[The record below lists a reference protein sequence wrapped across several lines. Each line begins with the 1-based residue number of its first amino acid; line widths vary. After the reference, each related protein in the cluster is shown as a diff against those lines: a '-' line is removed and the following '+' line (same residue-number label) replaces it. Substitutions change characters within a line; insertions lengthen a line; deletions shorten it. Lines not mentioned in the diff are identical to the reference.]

1 LNQQLD
7 VFSSDRLKRQN
18 EKNRFRTPD
27 SINLTRSATMTDATQ
42 LEIPN
47 LSCDILGEI
56 QATLRGVNPADLD
69 ALVAEIERAPNV
81 FCLGAGRSGILLQ
94 AFCMRLNH
102 LGVKAF
108 MAGGLPCPPVGADDL
123 IIVASGSGETR
134 SVSAV
139 LEQGRLAHAR
149 VALFTARRPGA
160 RSMAADVTVVIPA
173 PTGLVNRE
181 HPQNLQPMRT
191 LFEQA
196 FFLLCE
202 AVVCSLK
209 KTRGIGEEE
218 MAQRHA
224 NLE

>member
-1 LNQQLD
+1 
-7 VFSSDRLKRQN
+7 
-18 EKNRFRTPD
+18 
-27 SINLTRSATMTDATQ
+27 MTDLTQ
-42 LEIPN
+42 LEIPS
-47 LSCDILGEI
+47 LMSDILGQI
-56 QATLRGVNPADLD
+56 QASLQGVSSAELA
-69 ALVAEIERAPNV
+69 ALVAEIERAPRV

-102 LGVKAF
+102 LGFEAY

-139 LEQGRLAHAR
+139 LEQGRSAGAR
-149 VALFTARRPGA
+149 VALFTARRSGV
-160 RSMAADVTVVIPA
+160 RSMAADVVVIVPA
-173 PTGLVNRE
+173 PTGLVNNG

-202 AVVCSLK
+202 AIICWLK
-209 KTRGIGEEE
+209 MKKGIGEEE

>member
-1 LNQQLD
+1 M
-7 VFSSDRLKRQN
+7 SDLK
-18 EKNRFRTPD
+18 
-27 SINLTRSATMTDATQ
+27 Q
-42 LEIPN
+42 LEIPS
-47 LSCDILGEI
+47 LTSDILGEI
-56 QATLRGVNPADLD
+56 QASLRGVDSAELD
-69 ALVAEIERAPNV
+69 ALVAEIERAPRV

-102 LGVKAF
+102 LGFEAY

-139 LEQGRLAHAR
+139 LEQGRSAGAR
-149 VALFTARRPGA
+149 IALFTARRSRA
-160 RSMAADVTVVIPA
+160 RSMAADVVVIIPA
-173 PTGLVNRE
+173 PAGLVNRE

-202 AVVCSLK
+202 AIVCWLK
-209 KTRGIGEEE
+209 MKKGIGEDE

>member
-1 LNQQLD
+1 
-7 VFSSDRLKRQN
+7 
-18 EKNRFRTPD
+18 
-27 SINLTRSATMTDATQ
+27 MTDLKH
-42 LEIPN
+42 LEIPS
-47 LSCDILGEI
+47 LASDILGEI
-56 QATLRGVNPADLD
+56 QASLRDVSSVDLD
-69 ALVAEIERAPNV
+69 ALVAEIERAPKV

-102 LGVKAF
+102 LGFQAY
-108 MAGGLPCPPVGADDL
+108 MAGGVPCPPVGADDL

-139 LEQGRLAHAR
+139 LEQGRRARAR
-149 VALFTARRPGA
+149 VALFTARRSGA
-160 RSMAADVTVVIPA
+160 RSMTADVTVVIPA
-173 PTGLVNRE
+173 PAGLVNRE

-191 LFEQA
+191 LFEQS

-202 AVVCSLK
+202 AIVCWLKLK
-209 KTRGIGEEE
+209 KGIGEEE

>member
-1 LNQQLD
+1 
-7 VFSSDRLKRQN
+7 
-18 EKNRFRTPD
+18 
-27 SINLTRSATMTDATQ
+27 MTDLTP
-42 LEIPN
+42 LEIPS
-47 LSCDILGEI
+47 LSNDILDEI
-56 QATLRGVNPADLD
+56 QASLRGVNPADLK
-69 ALVAEIERAPNV
+69 ALVAEIERAPKV

-102 LGVKAF
+102 LGYEAF

-139 LEQGRLAHAR
+139 LEQGRLAGAR
-149 VALFTARRPGA
+149 VALFTARRPSA
-160 RSMAADVTVVIPA
+160 RSMVADVTVAIPA

-181 HPQNLQPMRT
+181 HPQSLQPMRT

-202 AVVCSLK
+202 AIVCWLK
-209 KTRGIGEEE
+209 KKKGIGEEE

>member
-1 LNQQLD
+1 
-7 VFSSDRLKRQN
+7 
-18 EKNRFRTPD
+18 
-27 SINLTRSATMTDATQ
+27 MTDLTQ
-42 LEIPN
+42 LEIPS
-47 LSCDILGEI
+47 LTREILGEI
-56 QATLRGVNPADLD
+56 QASLQNINSTELD
-69 ALVAEIERAPNV
+69 ALIAEIERAPRV

-102 LGVKAF
+102 LGFEAY
-108 MAGGLPCPPVGADDL
+108 MAGGLPCPPVEANDL

-139 LEQGRLAHAR
+139 LEQGRSAGAR
-149 VALFTARRPGA
+149 VALFTARRSGA
-160 RSMAADVTVVIPA
+160 RSMAADVVVIIPA
-173 PTGLVNRE
+173 PSGLVNRE
-181 HPQNLQPMRT
+181 NPQNLQPMRT

-202 AVVCSLK
+202 AIVCWLK
-209 KTRGIGEEE
+209 KKKGIGEEE

>member
-1 LNQQLD
+1 
-7 VFSSDRLKRQN
+7 VKRQN
-18 EKNRFRTPD
+18 EKDSFRAPD
-27 SINLTRSATMTDATQ
+27 SINLTRSATMTDLTQ
-42 LEIPN
+42 RGIPS
-47 LSCDILGEI
+47 LTSDILGEI
-56 QATLRGVNPADLD
+56 QASLRGINPADLD
-69 ALVAEIERAPNV
+69 ALVAEIERAPKV

-102 LGVKAF
+102 LGVEAY

-134 SVSAV
+134 SVSAT
-139 LEQGRLAHAR
+139 LEQGRLAGAR
-149 VALFTARRPGA
+149 VALFTARRSGA
-160 RSMAADVTVVIPA
+160 RSMAADVTVIIPA
-173 PTGLVNRE
+173 PTGLVNNQ

-196 FFLLCE
+196 FFVIGE
-202 AVVCSLK
+202 AIVCWLK
-209 KTRGIGEEE
+209 MKKGIGEEE

>member
-1 LNQQLD
+1 MFD
-7 VFSSDRLKRQN
+7 VFSVRPVKRQN
-18 EKNRFRTPD
+18 EKKSFRAPD
-27 SINLTRSATMTDATQ
+27 SINLTRSATMTDLTHP
-42 LEIPN
+42 EIPK
-47 LSCDILGEI
+47 LASDILDEI
-56 QATLRGVNPADLD
+56 QASLREVNVADLD
-69 ALVAEIERAPNV
+69 ALVAEIERAPKV

-102 LGVKAF
+102 LGCAAY
-108 MAGGLPCPPVGADDL
+108 MAGGVPCPPVGANDL

-139 LEQGRLAHAR
+139 LEQGRLAGAR
-149 VALFTARRPGA
+149 VALFTARRSRA

-173 PTGLVNRE
+173 PSGLVNRE

-191 LFEQA
+191 LFEQG

-202 AVVCSLK
+202 AVVCWLKLK
-209 KTRGIGEEE
+209 KGIGEEE
-218 MAQRHA
+218 MAERHA

>member
-1 LNQQLD
+1 MTDLKQLELP
-7 VFSSDRLKRQN
+7 S
-18 EKNRFRTPD
+18 
-27 SINLTRSATMTDATQ
+27 LTR
-42 LEIPN
+42 
-47 LSCDILGEI
+47 DILGEI
-56 QATLRGVNPADLD
+56 EASLRQVNAADLD
-69 ALVAEIERAPNV
+69 ALVAEIERAPKV

-102 LGVKAF
+102 LGVEAY
-108 MAGGLPCPPVGADDL
+108 MAGGLPCPPVGASDL

-139 LEQGRLAHAR
+139 LEQGRQAGAR
-149 VALFTARRPGA
+149 VALFTARRSGA
-160 RSMAADVTVVIPA
+160 RSMDADVTVVIPA
-173 PTGLVNRE
+173 PSGLVNRE

-191 LFEQA
+191 LFEQG

-202 AVVCSLK
+202 AIVCWLKLK
-209 KTRGIGEEE
+209 KGIGEEE

>member
-1 LNQQLD
+1 
-7 VFSSDRLKRQN
+7 
-18 EKNRFRTPD
+18 
-27 SINLTRSATMTDATQ
+27 MTDLTQ
-42 LEIPN
+42 LEIPS
-47 LSCDILGEI
+47 LMSDILGQI
-56 QATLRGVNPADLD
+56 QASLQGVSSAELA
-69 ALVAEIERAPNV
+69 ALVAEIERAPRV

-102 LGVKAF
+102 LGFEAY

-139 LEQGRLAHAR
+139 LEQGRSAGAR
-149 VALFTARRPGA
+149 VALFTARRSGV
-160 RSMAADVTVVIPA
+160 RSMAADVVVIVAA
-173 PTGLVNRE
+173 PTGLVNNG

-202 AVVCSLK
+202 AIICWLK
-209 KTRGIGEEE
+209 MKKGIGEEE

>member
-1 LNQQLD
+1 MTNQ
-7 VFSSDRLKRQN
+7 
-18 EKNRFRTPD
+18 
-27 SINLTRSATMTDATQ
+27 TQ
-42 LEIPN
+42 LEIPS
-47 LSCDILGEI
+47 LAADILSEI
-56 QATLRGVNPADLD
+56 QSSVGAVDANDLRN
-69 ALVAEIERAPNV
+69 LVSEIDRAPKV

-102 LGVKAF
+102 LGVQAY
-108 MAGGLPCPPVGADDL
+108 MAGGLPCPPVGANDL

-134 SVSAV
+134 SVTAV
-139 LEQGRLAHAR
+139 LEQGRSAGAR
-149 VALFTARRPGA
+149 IALFTARRAGA
-160 RSMAADVTVVIPA
+160 RGMEADVTVVIPA
-173 PTGLVNRE
+173 PAGLVNRE

-202 AVVCSLK
+202 SIVCWLK
-209 KTRGIGEEE
+209 AKKGIGEEE

>member
-1 LNQQLD
+1 VELQD
-7 VFSSDRLKRQN
+7 
-18 EKNRFRTPD
+18 EKTKSRAPD
-27 SINLTRSATMTDATQ
+27 TINLTRATMTDLTQ
-42 LEIPN
+42 LEIPS
-47 LSCDILGEI
+47 LMSDILGQI
-56 QATLRGVNPADLD
+56 QGSLQGVSFSELG
-69 ALVAEIERAPNV
+69 ALVAEIERAPRV

-94 AFCMRLNH
+94 AFCMRLCH
-102 LGVKAF
+102 LGFEAY

-139 LEQGRLAHAR
+139 LEQGRSAGAR
-149 VALFTARRPGA
+149 VALFTARRSGA
-160 RSMAADVTVVIPA
+160 RSMAADVVVIIPA
-173 PTGLVNRE
+173 PSGLVNHE

-202 AVVCSLK
+202 AIVCWLK
-209 KTRGIGEEE
+209 IKKGIGEEE

>member
-1 LNQQLD
+1 
-7 VFSSDRLKRQN
+7 
-18 EKNRFRTPD
+18 
-27 SINLTRSATMTDATQ
+27 MTDSTQ
-42 LEIPN
+42 PKLPN
-47 LSCDILGEI
+47 LASEILGEI
-56 QATLRGVNPADLD
+56 QASLTGVNAHDLE
-69 ALVAEIERAPNV
+69 ALVSEIERAPRV

-102 LGVKAF
+102 LGVEAF
-108 MAGGLPCPPVGADDL
+108 MAGGVPCPPVEAEDL

-139 LEQGRLAHAR
+139 LEQGRSAGAR
-149 VALFTARRPGA
+149 VALFTARRSGG
-160 RSMAADVTVVIPA
+160 RSMTADVTVVIPA
-173 PTGLVNRE
+173 PSGLVNRE

-191 LFEQA
+191 LFEQS

-202 AVVCSLK
+202 AVVCWLKLK
-209 KTRGIGEEE
+209 KGIGEEE

>member
-1 LNQQLD
+1 MID
-7 VFSSDRLKRQN
+7 LK
-18 EKNRFRTPD
+18 
-27 SINLTRSATMTDATQ
+27 Q
-42 LEIPN
+42 LEIPG
-47 LSCDILGEI
+47 LTSTILGEI
-56 QATLRGVNPADLD
+56 EASLRQVNAADLE
-69 ALVAEIERAPNV
+69 ALVAEIERAPKV

-102 LGVKAF
+102 LGVEAY
-108 MAGGLPCPPVGADDL
+108 MAGGLPCPPVGANDL

-139 LEQGRLAHAR
+139 LEQGRQAGAR
-149 VALFTARRPGA
+149 VALFTARRSGA
-160 RSMAADVTVVIPA
+160 RSMDADVTVVIPA
-173 PTGLVNRE
+173 PSGLVNRE

-191 LFEQA
+191 LFEQG

-202 AVVCSLK
+202 AIVCWLKLK
-209 KTRGIGEEE
+209 KGIGEEE

>member
-1 LNQQLD
+1 
-7 VFSSDRLKRQN
+7 
-18 EKNRFRTPD
+18 
-27 SINLTRSATMTDATQ
+27 MTDLTQ
-42 LEIPN
+42 LEIPS
-47 LSCDILGEI
+47 LMSDILGQI
-56 QATLRGVNPADLD
+56 QASLQGVSSAELA
-69 ALVAEIERAPNV
+69 ALVAEIERAPRV

-102 LGVKAF
+102 LGFEAY

-123 IIVASGSGETR
+123 IIVA
-134 SVSAV
+134 V
-139 LEQGRLAHAR
+139 LEQGRSAGAR
-149 VALFTARRPGA
+149 VALFTARRSGV
-160 RSMAADVTVVIPA
+160 RSMAADVVVIVPA
-173 PTGLVNRE
+173 PTGLVNNG

-202 AVVCSLK
+202 AIICWLK
-209 KTRGIGEEE
+209 MKKGIGEEE

>member
-1 LNQQLD
+1 
-7 VFSSDRLKRQN
+7 
-18 EKNRFRTPD
+18 
-27 SINLTRSATMTDATQ
+27 MTDLTQ
-42 LEIPN
+42 LEIPR
-47 LSCDILGEI
+47 LTSDILGEI
-56 QATLRGVNPADLD
+56 QASLQGVNSAELD
-69 ALVAEIERAPNV
+69 ALVAEIERAPRV

-102 LGVKAF
+102 LGFEAY
-108 MAGGLPCPPVGADDL
+108 MAGGLPCPPVEADDL

-139 LEQGRLAHAR
+139 LEQVRSAGAR
-149 VALFTARRPGA
+149 VALFTARRSGG
-160 RSMAADVTVVIPA
+160 RSMAADVVVIIPA

-202 AVVCSLK
+202 AIVCWLK
-209 KTRGIGEEE
+209 MKKGIGEDE

>member
-1 LNQQLD
+1 
-7 VFSSDRLKRQN
+7 
-18 EKNRFRTPD
+18 
-27 SINLTRSATMTDATQ
+27 MTDLKQ
-42 LEIPN
+42 LEIPG
-47 LSCDILGEI
+47 LISDILGEI
-56 QATLRGVNPADLD
+56 QASLHDVNSADLE
-69 ALVAEIERAPNV
+69 ALVAEIERAPKV

-102 LGVKAF
+102 LGFEAY

-139 LEQGRLAHAR
+139 LEQGRNAGAR
-149 VALFTARRPGA
+149 VALFTARRSGA
-160 RSMAADVTVVIPA
+160 RSMAADVTVIIPA

-181 HPQNLQPMRT
+181 HPHNLQPMRT
-191 LFEQA
+191 LFEQS

-202 AVVCSLK
+202 AVVCRLKLK
-209 KTRGIGEEE
+209 KGIGEEE

>member
-1 LNQQLD
+1 
-7 VFSSDRLKRQN
+7 
-18 EKNRFRTPD
+18 
-27 SINLTRSATMTDATQ
+27 MTD
-42 LEIPN
+42 LKHLKIPS
-47 LSCDILGEI
+47 LAGEILGEI
-56 QATLRGVNPADLD
+56 QASLQDVNPADLD
-69 ALVAEIERAPNV
+69 GLVAEIERAPKV

-102 LGVKAF
+102 LGVEAY
-108 MAGGLPCPPVGADDL
+108 MAGGLPCPPVGANDL

-139 LEQGRLAHAR
+139 LEQGRLAGAR
-149 VALFTARRPGA
+149 VALFTARRSGG
-160 RSMAADVTVVIPA
+160 RSMTADVTVVIPA
-173 PTGLVNRE
+173 PSGLVNRE

-191 LFEQA
+191 LFEQS

-202 AVVCSLK
+202 AIVCWLKLK
-209 KTRGIGEEE
+209 KGIGEEE